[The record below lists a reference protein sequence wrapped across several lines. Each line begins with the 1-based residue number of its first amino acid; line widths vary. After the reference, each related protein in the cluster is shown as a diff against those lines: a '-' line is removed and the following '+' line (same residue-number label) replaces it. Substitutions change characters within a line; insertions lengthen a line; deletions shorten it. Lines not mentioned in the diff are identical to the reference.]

1 MSDNVLYKA
10 VNINKYYLAKKRGI
24 LESLAREPP
33 IYVRALDNVS
43 VEIRRGEVLGVVG
56 ESGSGKTTLGKVLAT
71 LEKPTSGNLFFM
83 GMEVNG
89 HNVNHVR
96 KHIHMVFQN
105 PMSSINPRMK
115 VKDIVKEA
123 MKEKREERIKK
134 VLEEVGLDYN
144 YVKDKYPRE
153 LSGGQTQRVA
163 IARALAKEP
172 DFLILDEPTSALDA
186 SVQAQILNLL
196 VDLQKERKLTYLF
209 ITHNI
214 AVARYI
220 SDRVI
225 IMYAG
230 KIVEE
235 GNTKEVI
242 SEPMHP
248 YTQSLLS
255 SVPELGKKELKPPSG
270 EVPSLINPPSG
281 CRFNPRCPFAM
292 PICKEKEPPLVEI
305 NGRKVACWLY
315 ETNWKKASS

>member
-1 MSDNVLYKA
+1 MSDNILYKT
-10 VNINKYYLAKKRGI
+10 IDLKKYYLASKRGI
-24 LESLAREPP
+24 LESIARRPP
-33 IYVRALDNVS
+33 IYVKALDGIS
-43 VEIRRGEVLGVVG
+43 IHIKKGEVLGVVG

-71 LEKPTSGNLFFM
+71 LEKPTGGSLIFM
-83 GMEVNG
+83 GIQVNDKT
-89 HNVNHVR
+89 VNKVR
-96 KHIHMVFQN
+96 ERIHMVFQN
-105 PMSSINPRMK
+105 PSVSVNPRMK
-115 VKDIVKEA
+115 VKDIVKEG
-123 MKEKREERIKK
+123 MKNKDEEKVKQ
-134 VLEEVGLDYN
+134 LLSEVGLDYN

-153 LSGGQTQRVA
+153 LSGGQIQRVA

-172 DFLILDEPTSALDA
+172 DFLILDEPTSALDV
-186 SVQAQILNLL
+186 SIQAQILNLL
-196 VDLQKERKLTYLF
+196 VNLQMEKRLTYLF

-225 IMYAG
+225 VMYAG
-230 KIVEE
+230 KVVEE

-248 YTQSLLS
+248 YTQALLN

-292 PICKEKEPPLVEI
+292 QICKDKEPPLVEI

-315 ETNWKKASS
+315 ETNWKKNSS

>member
-10 VNINKYYLAKKRGI
+10 IDIKKYYLASKRGT
-24 LESLAREPP
+24 LETLARKPP
-33 IYVRALDNVS
+33 IFVKALDGINVD
-43 VEIRRGEVLGVVG
+43 IKKGEVLGVVG
-56 ESGSGKTTLGKVLAT
+56 ESGSGKTTLGRILAT
-71 LEKPTSGNLFFM
+71 LEKPTSGRLIFM
-83 GMEVNG
+83 GTEVNDK
-89 HNVNHVR
+89 NTIQVR

-105 PMSSINPRMK
+105 PMTSVNPRMK

-123 MKEKREERIKK
+123 MKDKSEEKVKELLAEI
-134 VLEEVGLDYN
+134 GLDYN

-153 LSGGQTQRVA
+153 LSGGQLQRVA

-172 DFLILDEPTSALDA
+172 EFLILDEPTSALDA

-196 VDLQKERKLTYLF
+196 VDLQRDRKLTYLF

-214 AVARYI
+214 SVARFI

-230 KIVEE
+230 KVVEE
-235 GNTKEVI
+235 GSAKEVI
-242 SEPMHP
+242 SEPLHP
-248 YTQSLLS
+248 YTQSLLN

-270 EVPSLINPPSG
+270 EVPSLINPPNG
-281 CRFNPRCPFAM
+281 CRFHPRCPFVM
-292 PICKEKEPPLVEI
+292 QTCKEREPPLVEV

-315 ETNWKKASS
+315 ETNWKKATS